1 MSGLKTNY
9 ERNRIYALYIKIVAD
24 RNKHRSITS
33 TFDSTAR
40 CTDDGTLEAPAEGDA
55 TIGGSGGIQ

>member
-9 ERNRIYALYIKIVAD
+9 ERNRIYALYINIVAD
-24 RNKHRSITS
+24 RNKYHRSITL

-40 CTDDGTLEAPAEGDA
+40 CTADGTLEAPAEGDA
-55 TIGGSGGIQ
+55 TIGD